1 MDTIIYLI
9 KKYGVY
15 FIEFIGILVVFGSL
29 YALYLLL
36 WAITG
41 SYY

>member
-1 MDTIIYLI
+1 MMYFI

-15 FIEFIGILVVFGSL
+15 FIEFIGMLVLFGSL
-29 YALYLLL
+29 YGLYLLL

>member
-1 MDTIIYLI
+1 MDIVIYLI

-15 FIEFIGILVVFGSL
+15 FIEFIGILVLFGCL